1 MRVWLLGLFSSLLLA
16 GCGGDNDSHRQQL
29 AQKSLLYCISNA
41 PLSFNPQLVMS
52 SETLDATA
60 HQLYNRLL
68 RRDPNNQQLIPA
80 LASQWQQD
88 SQGLRYRFT
97 LRKAVPFHETAWF
110 SPSRMLTADDVAFT
124 FNRIINKQHPYHAIG
139 GGRYPFFSGINW
151 TELVREIRVL
161 GPHQVEF
168 VLTRPDAD
176 FLSYLATDYASIL
189 SAEYG
194 KQLQENGTPAQID
207 KQPVGTGPFMLQH
220 YRPDEFIR
228 YQRHNNYWDGPPA
241 LQQLVFDITPQSSK
255 RLAKLLSGEC
265 DAMANPSASQVSMIK
280 QDPSLAVSE
289 AGGINVSLLALN
301 TQKAPFND
309 IRVRK
314 ALSLALSRQD
324 ILQAVYFNEGR
335 KATTLLPARS
345 WAHSETQTMPD
356 TNMARAR
363 WLLKQAGV
371 DNSAD
376 SKRTGVKKNNK
387 PFINMTLLLP
397 AGARSYNPDGLKTGQ
412 LIQQRFATLGIKVIL
427 KPMDEQLLS
436 QQLQDGSQD
445 AVLTGW
451 SADTPSPDNT
461 LRNLL
466 SCHGIANTT
475 NASRWC
481 HPVFEQQLDLALT
494 EPVQAK
500 RRSHY
505 QLAQMLA
512 YQDVAVIPLIHSQRL
527 LSYRRNIT
535 GLALLP
541 YGGVA
546 FDKAYKE

>member
-41 PLSFNPQLVMS
+41 PVSFNPQLVMS

-68 RRDPNNQQLIPA
+68 KRNPQSQQLMPA
-80 LASQWQQD
+80 LATQWQKD
-88 SQGLRYRFT
+88 DQGLRYRFT
-97 LRKAVPFHETAWF
+97 LRKAVSFHNTPWF
-110 SPSRMLTADDVAFT
+110 SPSRMFTANDVAFT
-124 FNRIINKQHPYHAIG
+124 FNRIINKQHPYHDVG
-139 GGRYPFFSGINW
+139 GGHYPFFNGINW
-151 TELVREIRVL
+151 PDLVSEVRVI

-168 VLTRPDAD
+168 ILTRPDVD
-176 FLSYLATDYASIL
+176 FLSYLATDYAGIL

-194 KQLQENGTPAQID
+194 KQLLAAGTPEQLD
-207 KQPVGTGPFMLQH
+207 KKPIGTGPFMLNF

-228 YQRHNNYWDGPPA
+228 YHRHPHYWAGPSQ
-241 LQQLVFDITPQSSK
+241 LQQLVFDITPKSSK

-265 DAMANPSASQVSMIK
+265 DAMANPAASQLSVIN
-280 QDPSLAVSE
+280 QHPNLILSE
-289 AGGINVSLLALN
+289 AGGMSVSVLALN

-335 KATTLLPARS
+335 KASTLLPSHS
-345 WAHSETQTMPD
+345 WAHSNTQTMPSANID
-356 TNMARAR
+356 RAR
-363 WLLKQAGV
+363 WLLKQAGIS
-371 DNSAD
+371 NIPANTQTASLPA
-376 SKRTGVKKNNK
+376 KAA
-387 PFINMTLLLP
+387 INMTLLLP

-412 LIQQRFATLGIKVIL
+412 LIQQRLAQLGVKVRL
-427 KPMDEQLLS
+427 KPMDEQLLRRK
-436 QQLQDGSQD
+436 LQDGNQD

-466 SCHGIANTT
+466 SCQGIANGT

-481 HPVFEQQLDLALT
+481 QPLFEQQLDLALT
-494 EPVQAK
+494 EPEQTQRQA
-500 RRSHY
+500 HY

-512 YQDVAVIPLIHSQRL
+512 YQDVALIPLVHSQRL
-527 LSYRRNIT
+527 LSYRKNIK
-535 GLALLP
+535 GLQLLP